1 MAETSFKERV
11 RQEMIK
17 SARQYKNVYVDYE
30 YLICSA
36 SFKKNPYYIIDAKE
50 DNFLHL
56 TGVHAYTDAYT
67 FFVKC
72 YDGTLTENDFDFIKR
87 GQDEKATKGTVRR
100 KIQVL
105 QDMATL
111 MQPGIQ
117 IEEEFRKNHIIC
129 SLAAADNSC
138 TLGFTKT
145 NKVRPMS
152 LIKGNELRNP
162 VMVDVILRK
171 TTGSTSFDEVVVG
184 DATTLSQFMGKI
196 DRLVSRD
203 LFSDL

>member
-1 MAETSFKERV
+1 M
-11 RQEMIK
+11 
-17 SARQYKNVYVDYE
+17 
-30 YLICSA
+30 
-36 SFKKNPYYIIDAKE
+36 
-50 DNFLHL
+50 
-56 TGVHAYTDAYT
+56 
-67 FFVKC
+67 KC

-87 GQDEKATKGTVRR
+87 GQDEKATKGTIRR

>member
-1 MAETSFKERV
+1 MPLRTLFLPYN
-11 RQEMIK
+11 Q
-17 SARQYKNVYVDYE
+17 NVNNTTNF
-30 YLICSA
+30 I
-36 SFKKNPYYIIDAKE
+36 FYI
-50 DNFLHL
+50 
-56 TGVHAYTDAYT
+56 
-67 FFVKC
+67 
-72 YDGTLTENDFDFIKR
+72 
-87 GQDEKATKGTVRR
+87 
-100 KIQVL
+100 
-105 QDMATL
+105 DM
-111 MQPGIQ
+111 
-117 IEEEFRKNHIIC
+117 IC

-171 TTGSTSFDEVVVG
+171 TTGSTSVDEVVVG